1 MLLNAGYVC
10 RIITLH
16 IGHLSRSGSIES
28 FVAGDFL
35 SFTVLLK
42 SLNTAIFPVDIQPFL
57 LRLGKTFYKA
67 VGD

>member
-42 SLNTAIFPVDIQPFL
+42 SLNTAIFPSGHSAFSSTA
-57 LRLGKTFYKA
+57 GKN
-67 VGD
+67 VLQSCG